1 MRVITIRFQL
11 YKILN

>member
-1 MRVITIRFQL
+1 VKPL